1 MEVDIVDASL
11 WYIVILDLLL
21 LNLFLVFVI
30 ATALHCAD
38 IIVSITTAVIINIRA
53 SILIVVAI
61 LKSIVI

>member
-1 MEVDIVDASL
+1 M
-11 WYIVILDLLL
+11 ILDLLL

>member
-11 WYIVILDLLL
+11 GYIVILDLLL

-38 IIVSITTAVIINIRA
+38 TIVSITTTVIINIRA

>member
-11 WYIVILDLLL
+11 GYIVILDLLL